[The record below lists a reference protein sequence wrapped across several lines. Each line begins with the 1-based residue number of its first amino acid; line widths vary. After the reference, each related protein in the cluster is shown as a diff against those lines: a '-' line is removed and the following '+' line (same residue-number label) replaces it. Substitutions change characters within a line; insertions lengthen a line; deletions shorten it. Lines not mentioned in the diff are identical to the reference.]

1 MRTRI
6 VLQWLQL
13 WALVSFEKFNSLK
26 NVKMQYY
33 LISGLMTANR
43 EGYFTTHFSFAI
55 KAVNDSVYNSATKNL
70 SVFLTYADNP
80 VFSGN
85 STLSYVV
92 DLTKVLPE
100 WIRVVDDSLTSST
113 GRASYAEPVRL
124 WDASTGRLTNFTTHF
139 SFAIKAVND
148 SVYGDGLSLFLAPFD
163 SRIPPDSSG
172 GYLAL
177 FSAKS
182 AFNTSQNK
190 IIAVEFDSR
199 QDEWDPSSDHV
210 GININS
216 IISVQKVQWKSS
228 IKNGSRANAWVSYN
242 SATKNLSVFLTYADN
257 PVFSGNST
265 LSYVVDLTK
274 VLPEWIRVG
283 FSAATGESIE
293 LHTVYSWEFEST
305 LEASGGKG
313 KKSFGL
319 VVALVVTIG
328 VLTCGSG
335 GYWFIWWRKRVGPR
349 KEDMALELAIDD
361 EFEKGTGPKRFTY
374 RELSHATK
382 NFSEEGKLGEG
393 GFGGQGKKEY
403 VSEVKI
409 ISRLR
414 HRNLV
419 QLIGWCHEHGEL
431 LLVYEFMPNGSL
443 DTHLFGGNST
453 LTWTVRAE
461 PSKTRLVEWVW
472 SLYGKGQLFEAVDK
486 GLSMEFDQRQMECLM
501 TVGLWCCHPDST
513 HRPSIRQVI
522 NVLSFEAPLPNL
534 PMTMPVP
541 MYFAPPMHMCTF
553 SYTSSATPTD
563 SQSHQSGCSC
573 NICTSD
579 SSMSLG
585 SSKALL
591 KLPKP
596 DV

>member
-1 MRTRI
+1 MPDIFFENDAFATGGL
-6 VLQWLQL
+6 LQ
-13 WALVSFEKFNSLK
+13 V
-26 NVKMQYY
+26 
-33 LISGLMTANR
+33 
-43 EGYFTTHFSFAI
+43 
-55 KAVNDSVYNSATKNL
+55 TKNQ
-70 SVFLTYADNP
+70 
-80 VFSGN
+80 
-85 STLSYVV
+85 
-92 DLTKVLPE
+92 
-100 WIRVVDDSLTSST
+100 VDDSLTSST

-124 WDASTGRLTNFTTHF
+124 WDASTGRLTDFTTHF

-148 SVYGDGLSLFLAPFD
+148 SVYAPNLPSTPHKIKLLQLS
-163 SRIPPDSSG
+163 
-172 GYLAL
+172 
-177 FSAKS
+177 
-182 AFNTSQNK
+182 
-190 IIAVEFDSR
+190 FDSR

-216 IISVQKVQWKSS
+216 IISVQKSNGRVALRMVQEPMP
-228 IKNGSRANAWVSYN
+228 G
-242 SATKNLSVFLTYADN
+242 
-257 PVFSGNST
+257 GNST

-393 GFGGQGKKEY
+393 GFGGVYKGLLSDSKTEVAVKRVSRGSKQGKKEY

-409 ISRLR
+409 ISRLSTEIWFNSLVGAMNTENYSSSTMCGPQR
-414 HRNLV
+414 HQV
-419 QLIGWCHEHGEL
+419 QQYHVGFKFQCQARRFRSGQVVDHELGSQTTVLAGTMGYLAPECVTTGKASKESD
-431 LLVYEFMPNGSL
+431 VYS
-443 DTHLFGGNST
+443 FGVVALEITCGRRP
-453 LTWTVRAE
+453 VEPRAE

-472 SLYGKGQLFEAVDK
+472 NLYGKGQLFEAADK
-486 GLSMEFDQRQMECLM
+486 GCL
-501 TVGLWCCHPDST
+501 WNST
-513 HRPSIRQVI
+513 KGKWG
-522 NVLSFEAPLPNL
+522 A
-534 PMTMPVP
+534 
-541 MYFAPPMHMCTF
+541 
-553 SYTSSATPTD
+553 
-563 SQSHQSGCSC
+563 
-573 NICTSD
+573 
-579 SSMSLG
+579 
-585 SSKALL
+585 
-591 KLPKP
+591 
-596 DV
+596 